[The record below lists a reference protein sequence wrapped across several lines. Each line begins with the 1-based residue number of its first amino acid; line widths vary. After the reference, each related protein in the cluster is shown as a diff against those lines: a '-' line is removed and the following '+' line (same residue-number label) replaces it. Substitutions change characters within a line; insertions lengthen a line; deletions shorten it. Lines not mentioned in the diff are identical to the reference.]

1 MPKIY
6 VEKDGK
12 RYRIEAHTLPE
23 AIRQGATTTKKT
35 PKEAP
40 IELLMPITA
49 KAPVKTVIETKTEV
63 KEIVPEKL
71 EVKEVPPAFD
81 KPKRT
86 RKK

>member
-23 AIRQGATTTKKT
+23 AIRMGATSTKKT

-40 IELLMPITA
+40 VELLMPITA
-49 KAPVKTVIETKTEV
+49 KAPVKAVIEPKVEPKAEV
-63 KEIVPEKL
+63 KVETLPITPI
-71 EVKEVPPAFD
+71 AFE